1 MSEKPPVGRVII
13 AFDPSEA
20 TPISV
25 LIDGLPPAMALGLLE
40 IVKERLLRDF
50 TRDRPTGVVVPFLG
64 GHPPN

>member
-20 TPISV
+20 APINV
-25 LIDGLPPAMALGLLE
+25 VIDGLHPAMALGLLE
-40 IVKERLLRDF
+40 IVKERLLRDL
-50 TRDRPTGVVVPFLG
+50 TRDRPPGVVIPFLG